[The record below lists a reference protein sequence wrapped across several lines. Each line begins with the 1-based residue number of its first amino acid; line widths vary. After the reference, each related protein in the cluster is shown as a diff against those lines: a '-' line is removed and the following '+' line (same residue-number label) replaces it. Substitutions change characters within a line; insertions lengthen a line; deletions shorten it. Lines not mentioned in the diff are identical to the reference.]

1 MEGGKQEER
10 QSPGLREGS
19 RTREGNVFRASRR
32 IRTHTYVL
40 DWLTHTP
47 HTHPAL
53 PTHSPHTHS
62 HMLVWLAWLPCLVSE
77 GGG

>member
-40 DWLTHTP
+40 DWLTHTHP
-47 HTHPAL
+47 TLTHIC
-53 PTHSPHTHS
+53 SF
-62 HMLVWLAWLPCLVSE
+62 
-77 GGG
+77 G